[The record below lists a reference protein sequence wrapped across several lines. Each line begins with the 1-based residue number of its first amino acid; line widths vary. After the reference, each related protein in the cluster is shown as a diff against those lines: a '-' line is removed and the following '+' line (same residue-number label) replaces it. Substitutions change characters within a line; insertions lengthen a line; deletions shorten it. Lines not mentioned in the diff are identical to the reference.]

1 MGEDFLSRTITEF
14 RCKSRFVGIGLSSHR
29 VAFSSSFWGSSG
41 RKEKNSMTHP
51 RTERSQYFVG
61 LPSGAVPVSPE
72 VYHAWYSGARQER
85 YQQERDA
92 HFGVSLFSSMSSE
105 ENGDILA
112 VLPSSENIESII
124 ERRESYQAL
133 YDALEQLPIKD
144 QKLLQEIYWKET
156 PVLQLARQEGVY
168 ENSIRW
174 RRDSA
179 LKKLKKILKK
189 SF

>member
-1 MGEDFLSRTITEF
+1 
-14 RCKSRFVGIGLSSHR
+14 
-29 VAFSSSFWGSSG
+29 
-41 RKEKNSMTHP
+41 MTHP

>member
-1 MGEDFLSRTITEF
+1 
-14 RCKSRFVGIGLSSHR
+14 
-29 VAFSSSFWGSSG
+29 
-41 RKEKNSMTHP
+41 MTQP

-61 LPSGAVPVSPE
+61 LPSGAVPVSAE

-92 HFGVSLFSSMSSE
+92 HFGVSLFSSMSNG
-105 ENGDILA
+105 ENGDILE
-112 VLPSSENIESII
+112 VLPSSENTEAII

-133 YDALEQLPIKD
+133 YGALNQLPIKE
-144 QKLLQEIYWKET
+144 QKLLREIYWREI
-156 PVLQLARQEGVY
+156 PVSQLAKREGVY

-179 LKKLKKILKK
+179 LKKLRKILQK
-189 SF
+189 SS